1 MSRLHLIIFVL
12 HWKMCLYLHWHF
24 QVLNDS
30 DLVHRPTYLLPFYLL
45 NEVACTCHVSRIR
58 RRVPLDN
65 CSLWP
70 WSSSLIIY
78 QQVRLRLCIGTDL
91 TFLRSFSLTTASILV
106 KAFSTCVTIMKPFLK
121 PDVRAICLHVWS
133 QKNSG
138 CNCDSTFPTFEISL
152 IKSSLGSLC
161 AGNALGDGQDGFFVV
176 FNCILSTG
184 VSLFCLSWF
193 QLFIG
198 CPSSFSLHV
207 GNLFIVHVQFLKSR
221 KRSRNSKDLWNTE
234 YYMPKPRSKKL
245 RNGVSWV

>member
-161 AGNALGDGQDGFFVV
+161 AGNALGDGQDRLFVI

-184 VSLFCLSWF
+184 APSFHLAPNYLPTVLVFPFTSETHLLFTYSPGDRESTHGTEKTNGIPNIIC
-193 QLFIG
+193 
-198 CPSSFSLHV
+198 
-207 GNLFIVHVQFLKSR
+207 
-221 KRSRNSKDLWNTE
+221 RNRGTE
-234 YYMPKPRSKKL
+234 S
-245 RNGVSWV
+245 